1 MKAGELSPRP
11 GEAVS
16 VWRRYIELP
25 RYLRTV
31 SGKPNLIA
39 TLEQLSSSLGF
50 ERLAIASGTTF
61 TLELAES
68 LASELSQAHG
78 SPIAIAGNGVAD
90 VRSLAS
96 ARQLAQADAL
106 VAVGGG
112 KTIDVAKS
120 ACDVTDRP
128 VIVVP
133 TQLSADGIA
142 SPVSVLRTESG
153 ALESRRARLP
163 IAVCVDL
170 EVIGGASAERT
181 RAGLGDL
188 LANPGAV
195 RDWRLAAAAGGE
207 EVDDFAA
214 LLAQA
219 AANVVVGT
227 DVSAL
232 GAGRLET
239 SFLERLLEGL
249 VLSGLAMEIAGS
261 SRPCSGAEHLISHA
275 LDELRPGTAH
285 HGEQVAFGALVSARL
300 QGADTSE
307 LRALMLSAGMDRA
320 ARGFGLPPEA
330 LIEAVRAAPATRPG
344 RYTVLDEADLGDA
357 SLRAVLDEV
366 ILRGS

>member
-1 MKAGELSPRP
+1 LKAGELSPRP

-31 SGKPNLIA
+31 SGKPDLIA

-61 TLELAES
+61 TLGLAES

-96 ARQLAQADAL
+96 ARQLAKADAL

-207 EVDDFAA
+207 
-214 LLAQA
+214 
-219 AANVVVGT
+219 
-227 DVSAL
+227 
-232 GAGRLET
+232 
-239 SFLERLLEGL
+239 
-249 VLSGLAMEIAGS
+249 
-261 SRPCSGAEHLISHA
+261 
-275 LDELRPGTAH
+275 
-285 HGEQVAFGALVSARL
+285 
-300 QGADTSE
+300 
-307 LRALMLSAGMDRA
+307 
-320 ARGFGLPPEA
+320 
-330 LIEAVRAAPATRPG
+330 
-344 RYTVLDEADLGDA
+344 
-357 SLRAVLDEV
+357 
-366 ILRGS
+366 